1 MDEQEATIQLL
12 STQFKKQH
20 EIIDSIQADILSYHK
35 NKTISLYTAV
45 GRIFLVVLLATL
57 FFTLGTNPSFYFL
70 KRLGEWYTSFR
81 T

>member
-20 EIIDSIQADILSYHK
+20 EIIDSIRADILSYHK
-35 NKTISLYTAV
+35 NKTISIYTAV
-45 GRIFLVVLLATL
+45 LVTLLVTL
-57 FFTLGTNPSFYFL
+57 FYTLGANPSFYFL

-81 T
+81 I